1 MWSLLL
7 TDDRR
12 VTSTERLLYM
22 PVRRFD
28 PAHEPCHLTLN
39 ALQHTFMVADHK
51 QSYRGDEHIS
61 AEDRARTSPQTLW
74 LEEERRRAEARK
86 HLFPDVPQ

>member
-1 MWSLLL
+1 M
-7 TDDRR
+7 
-12 VTSTERLLYM
+12 TSTERLLYM
-22 PVRRFD
+22 PVRLFD
-28 PAHEPCHLTLN
+28 SAYGVGHSNLN